1 MGAGLAGQANI
12 AVLFTDLVGST
23 AVAERVG
30 PVGAEALRR
39 EHFGLLRAA
48 CDRHAG
54 REVKSLG
61 DGLMVVFALAS
72 DAIGAA
78 IAGQQ
83 ALDRRNHRSDGE
95 LLSVRMGVSFGV
107 ADMDE
112 GDAYGAPIV
121 EAARLCALADGGEIL
136 VTQLV

>member
-1 MGAGLAGQANI
+1 MGARLAGQANI

-23 AVAERVG
+23 ALAERVG

-48 CDRHAG
+48 WDRHAG

-83 ALDRRNHRSDGE
+83 ALDRGNHRSDGE
-95 LLSVRMGVSFGV
+95 LLMIWMSVSFYYS
-107 ADMDE
+107 DMDQVVIE
-112 GDAYGAPIV
+112 GAPIV
-121 EAARLCALADGGEIL
+121 EA
-136 VTQLV
+136 